1 MEASFNTVKE
11 MIRLTPCTGAGC
23 HGEEGTP
30 MHWGPDDPKLY
41 ELVTTYTTTN
51 CGKLVNVANPADSA
65 LLKVLVGEC
74 GTAPNITGRM
84 PYGKCFVG
92 DGPEVESCVSPA
104 KIEAIKQWITKGA
117 PQ

>member
-1 MEASFNTVKE
+1 MRKGRRCIGV
-11 MIRLTPCTGAGC
+11 LT
-23 HGEEGTP
+23 
-30 MHWGPDDPKLY
+30 DPKLY

-74 GTAPNITGRM
+74 GHGSQYHWTDALWEVLR
-84 PYGKCFVG
+84 G